1 MKNNKIKQP
10 IPSEVANDVLDKVS
24 GGITNS
30 NSHEEFLPS
39 APLLQ
44 EDDVS
49 VEPIPDA
56 TPSIP

>member
-1 MKNNKIKQP
+1 MKNNEIKQP
-10 IPSEVANDVLDKVS
+10 IPSEVADDALDKVS
-24 GGITNS
+24 GGITNG
-30 NSHEEFLPS
+30 NSHEVFLPS
-39 APLLQ
+39 DPLLQ